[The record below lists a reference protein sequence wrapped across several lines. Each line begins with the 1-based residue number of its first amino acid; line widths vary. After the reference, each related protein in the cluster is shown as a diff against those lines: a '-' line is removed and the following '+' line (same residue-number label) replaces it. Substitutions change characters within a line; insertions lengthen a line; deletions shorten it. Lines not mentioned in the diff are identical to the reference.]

1 MGGDMDVY
9 LLSLGDHL
17 PDPVSGDR
25 VSQRER
31 LRGIVDMAVLAE
43 ELGFTG
49 VAVGEHHFHGYIVS
63 APELLLAA
71 IADATSRLR
80 LTTAVTLL
88 AHADPVR
95 VAEQLNTLDVLSD
108 GRAEMTIAR
117 GVSPRTWAAFGLRD
131 VDEVRSRLEANLQL
145 LLRLLTEDEVTW
157 DGDTRPSLAAVRVEP
172 RSIQRPRPPIWMG
185 GGLSTRS
192 AELAARHGLPLMLPS
207 TLRPPEDHLP
217 VVEHY
222 RAEMDRHATGA
233 PVRVGLPVHVF
244 VAPTRAEAEAT
255 WRPHWEAYA
264 RFANALR
271 GRDDRSVELCQALD
285 GPAICGDPATVA
297 DRLLGLREKLGLDVL
312 LTMFDIGGLPVERA
326 RAGMRLFGA
335 EVLPRLTGR

>member
-1 MGGDMDVY
+1 MDVY

-17 PDPVSGDR
+17 PDPTSGDR
-25 VSQRER
+25 VSQRDR

-71 IADATSRLR
+71 IADATSQLR

-95 VAEQLNTLDVLSD
+95 VAEQLNTLDVLSG

-117 GVSPRTWAAFGLRD
+117 GVSARTWRAFGLRD
-131 VDEVRSRLEANLQL
+131 EDEVRARLEANLQL

-157 DGDTRPSLAAVRVEP
+157 DGDTRPSLAGVRVEP

-207 TLRPPEDHLP
+207 TLRPPESHLP
-217 VVEHY
+217 VVDHY
-222 RAEMDRHATGA
+222 RKEMATHSPAA
-233 PVRVGLPVHVF
+233 PVRVGLPVHLF
-244 VAPTRAEAEAT
+244 VAPTQAEAEAT

-271 GRDDRSVELCQALD
+271 GTDRPVELCQALD
-285 GPAICGDPATVA
+285 GPAICGDPATVVE
-297 DRLLGLREKLGLDVL
+297 RLRGLRTTLGLDVL
-312 LTMFDIGGLPVERA
+312 LVMFDVGGLPPA
-326 RAGMRLFGA
+326 RVRESMRLFGA
-335 EVLPRLTGR
+335 EVLPELAAR

>member
-1 MGGDMDVY
+1 MDVY

-17 PDPVSGDR
+17 PDPVSGRR
-25 VSQRER
+25 VSQRDR

-43 ELGFTG
+43 EVGFTG

-71 IADATSRLR
+71 IADATTRLR

-117 GVSPRTWAAFGLRD
+117 GVSSRTWRAFGLRD
-131 VDEVRSRLEANLQL
+131 EDEVRRRLQANLQL

-157 DGDTRPSLAAVRVEP
+157 DGESRPSLTGVRVEP

-207 TLRPPEDHLP
+207 TLRPPESHLP

-222 RAEMDRHATGA
+222 RAEMLRHAPGDRA
-233 PVRVGLPVHVF
+233 RVGLPVHVF
-244 VAPTRAEAEAT
+244 VAPTTAGARAT
-255 WRPHWEAYA
+255 WQPHWEAYA
-264 RFANALR
+264 RFANSLR
-271 GRDDRSVELCQALD
+271 GDDRPVDLCQALD
-285 GPAICGDPATVA
+285 GPAVCGDPPTVA
-297 DRLLGLREKLGLDVL
+297 ARLRGLREVLGLDVL
-312 LTMFDIGGLPVERA
+312 LLLFDIGGLPREQA
-326 RAGMRLFGA
+326 RSSLALFGR
-335 EVLPRLTGR
+335 EVIPLLDAA